1 MNRKAKLS
9 LTGLALA
16 ALGAGGAAFAV
27 SDDHGHGNDALGVMS
42 AQISLAQ
49 SVTLAEQHVGGKASR
64 AEYERHK
71 RGATYE
77 VEVVTPAKKVFDVVI
92 DPDKGTVLS
101 SKEDKEDHEDGEDD
115 DHR

>member
-1 MNRKAKLS
+1 MDRKAR
-9 LTGLALA
+9 LTLIGFALA
-16 ALGAGGAAFAV
+16 AVGAGGAALAFA
-27 SDDHGHGNDALGVMS
+27 DDRGHGNDALDVMS
-42 AQISLAQ
+42 AQISLGQA
-49 SVTLAEQHVGGKASR
+49 VTLAEQHVGGKASR

-71 RGATYE
+71 RGASYE